1 MHGIEKRKHKR
12 MAIKLDLS
20 CRKVGIPVVRLLA
33 GRTVN
38 IGPGGAYFETV
49 EGDFQP
55 GDLTELR
62 LLVPPTAGLLESG
75 GAISAQGRVVRCENI
90 ENSAISV
97 RDCAVQG
104 VALQFCRPPK
114 LCI

>member
-1 MHGIEKRKHKR
+1 MDGIEKRKHKR
-12 MAIKLDLS
+12 LAIKLDLS
-20 CRKVGIPVVRLLA
+20 CRKVGIPVGRLHA

-38 IGPGGAYFETV
+38 IGSGGAYFETI
-49 EGDFQP
+49 EGDFEP

-90 ENSAISV
+90 EKPAISAHD
-97 RDCAVQG
+97 RAVQG
-104 VALQFCRPPK
+104 VALQFCNPPK
-114 LCI
+114 LCT